1 MSVSNE
7 ADPDI
12 AGSSHNHLEIENP
25 EKTTS
30 PPLNNNSGPIE
41 DAGNVQPNQDPII
54 QQHISGKDI
63 AHGSGA
69 ITNPSSSSSHPQPQ
83 PSCSKTL
90 VPPISFEN
98 QSQKIPDKMITF
110 EALSPI
116 PQPVTSKA
124 SKSTRKKHSEIIT
137 SSPMKT
143 VLEENERSQVIRK
156 VLQEESSDD
165 ENIEIPTQDS
175 SSDDDNYLE
184 KIIEEANIEMETER
198 EIDNTSILEG
208 DFVLVELKGKKS
220 ARHYV
225 AEIIKNFG
233 EGHFEVIYMKKM
245 LGCNKFVKCETV
257 YEIDE
262 SDIVK
267 KLPKPT
273 AVGGSGRRMEQFSF
287 PIDFMSYNM

>member
-1 MSVSNE
+1 MDLQFS
-7 ADPDI
+7 
-12 AGSSHNHLEIENP
+12 
-25 EKTTS
+25 TQS
-30 PPLNNNSGPIE
+30 PTV
-41 DAGNVQPNQDPII
+41 NVKSAEFCVFNTIKLLFRKQA
-54 QQHISGKDI
+54 KK
-63 AHGSGA
+63 
-69 ITNPSSSSSHPQPQ
+69 
-83 PSCSKTL
+83 SKT
-90 VPPISFEN
+90 
-98 QSQKIPDKMITF
+98 KG
-110 EALSPI
+110 
-116 PQPVTSKA
+116 
-124 SKSTRKKHSEIIT
+124 
-137 SSPMKT
+137 
-143 VLEENERSQVIRK
+143 SQVIRK

-184 KIIEEANIEMETER
+184 KIIEEANIEMETET

-208 DFVLVELKGKKS
+208 DFVLVELKRKKS